1 VRCSPLTGLA
11 RVMTILESC
20 PGTVAKEVFYRHG
33 IPQASLLTWIS
44 HARLEGI
51 QVESV
56 RCLGYR
62 LVRG

>member
-1 VRCSPLTGLA
+1 
-11 RVMTILESC
+11 MTILESC

-44 HARLEGI
+44 HARLEGVQI
-51 QVESV
+51 ESV
-56 RCLGYR
+56 WCLGYR

>member
-1 VRCSPLTGLA
+1 LTGSQ
-11 RVMTILESC
+11 RVMTLLESC
-20 PGTVAKEVFYRHG
+20 PGAVAKEVFYRHG

-44 HARLEGI
+44 LARLEGVQI
-51 QVESV
+51 ESV